1 MRILNILYDK
11 DIYDI
16 NNIIND
22 INDIINDAEKLC
34 HKPDGLL
41 VNKALATC
49 GNIILTVIAKISQ
62 TNTFINIIKTDTK
75 YEKNVSCLTSTIP
88 TSFVFYLLL
97 NKYTYR

>member
-22 INDIINDAEKLC
+22 IINDINDIINDAEKLC
-34 HKPDGLL
+34 HRPDGLL

-49 GNIILTVIAKISQ
+49 GNIILTVISKISQ
-62 TNTFINIIKTDTK
+62 TNTFINTQTDTK
-75 YEKNVSCLTSTIP
+75 YKKSILFNFNDSHLFRVLSAVE
-88 TSFVFYLLL
+88 
-97 NKYTYR
+97 

>member
-34 HKPDGLL
+34 HMPDGLL
-41 VNKALATC
+41 VNKALPTC
-49 GNIILTVIAKISQ
+49 GNIILTVISKISQ
-62 TNTFINIIKTDTK
+62 TNSFINVQTDTQYAK
-75 YEKNVSCLTSTIP
+75 MYPV
-88 TSFVFYLLL
+88 
-97 NKYTYR
+97 